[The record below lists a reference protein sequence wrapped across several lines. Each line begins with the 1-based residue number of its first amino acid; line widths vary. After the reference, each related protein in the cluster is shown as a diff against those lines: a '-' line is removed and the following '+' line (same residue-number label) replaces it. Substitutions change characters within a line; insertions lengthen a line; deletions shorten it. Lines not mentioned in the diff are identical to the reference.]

1 MDFSTEDG
9 LKNFEAELADFMQV
23 TQKFR
28 QKANGASVSEA
39 QVRAA
44 SPSMSKEPGLQ
55 ENSI

>member
-1 MDFSTEDG
+1 MDLTTDI
-9 LKNFEAELADFMQV
+9 EAELADFMQV

-39 QVRAA
+39 QVRA
-44 SPSMSKEPGLQ
+44 SPSMSKEPELQ

>member
-1 MDFSTEDG
+1 MDFNNDI
-9 LKNFEAELADFMQV
+9 EAELADFMQV

-39 QVRAA
+39 QVRA

>member
-9 LKNFEAELADFMQV
+9 LNNFEAELADFMQV
-23 TQKFR
+23 TQKYR
-28 QKANGASVSEA
+28 QTANGASVSE
-39 QVRAA
+39 VRA

>member
-9 LKNFEAELADFMQV
+9 LNNFEAELADFMQV
-23 TQKFR
+23 TQKYR
-28 QKANGASVSEA
+28 QTANGASVSE
-39 QVRAA
+39 VRAA

>member
-1 MDFSTEDG
+1 MDLNTDI
-9 LKNFEAELADFMQV
+9 EAELADFMQV

-55 ENSI
+55 ENST

>member
-9 LKNFEAELADFMQV
+9 LNNFEAELADFMQV

-39 QVRAA
+39 QVRA